1 MIRRLLNIA
10 RAEFNSLMQKK
21 DLGDAPL
28 PEPKFYELRQEESD
42 ILVKYYAN
50 LEIPVG
56 SDRETIKTA
65 WKTQL
70 KKYHPDLH
78 GSDLKKKKIAE
89 ELTRKLN
96 EAYRTLDSTFKK
108 K

>member
-1 MIRRLLNIA
+1 MIKRLFNIA
-10 RAEFNSLMQKK
+10 RSEFNDLVKK
-21 DLGDAPL
+21 EKLVSL
-28 PEPKFYELRQEESD
+28 PEPDFFETHKEESD
-42 ILVKYYAN
+42 SLARFYAN

-78 GSDLKKKKIAE
+78 GSDPEKKQIAE

>member
-1 MIRRLLNIA
+1 MIKRLLNIA
-10 RAEFNSLMQKK
+10 RSEFNDLVQKEK
-21 DLGDAPL
+21 SVPL
-28 PEPKFYELRQEESD
+28 PEPNFLEIHQEESNP
-42 ILVKYYAN
+42 LARYYAN

-78 GSDLKKKKIAE
+78 GSDPEKKQIAE

-96 EAYRTLDSTFKK
+96 EAYRILDSAS
-108 K
+108 

>member
-10 RAEFNSLMQKK
+10 RAEFNYLIQKK
-21 DLGDAPL
+21 KSGDAPL
-28 PEPKFYELRQEESD
+28 PEPEFFELRQEESD

-56 SDRETIKTA
+56 SDRKTIKTA
-65 WKTQL
+65 WKKQL

-78 GSDLKKKKIAE
+78 GSDPQKKK
-89 ELTRKLN
+89 LPRNSLVN
-96 EAYRTLDSTFKK
+96 
-108 K
+108 

>member
-1 MIRRLLNIA
+1 MIKRLFNIA
-10 RAEFNSLMQKK
+10 RSEFNDLVQKEK
-21 DLGDAPL
+21 LVSL
-28 PEPKFYELRQEESD
+28 PEPDFFEIHQEESNH
-42 ILVKYYAN
+42 LTRYYAN

-56 SDRETIKTA
+56 SDRKTIKTA

-78 GSDLKKKKIAE
+78 GSDPEKKQIAE